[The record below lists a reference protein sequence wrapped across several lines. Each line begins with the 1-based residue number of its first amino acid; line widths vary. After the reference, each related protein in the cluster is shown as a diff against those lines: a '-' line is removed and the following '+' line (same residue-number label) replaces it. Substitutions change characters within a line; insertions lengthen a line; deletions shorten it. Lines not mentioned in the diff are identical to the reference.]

1 MKENLL
7 SLYNQFGSP
16 LLESF
21 VGKTTRKRP
30 TEIID
35 DLDSEVFA
43 YVPDEDILRR
53 FVINNGKRV
62 ESRIR
67 LEFPFDVD
75 FGDKSLDT
83 HYDVKGVGLETWES
97 IYADD
102 EFFSVNDTNVYATW
116 LCSDWRMET
125 NVYKNFY
132 TELTKDQQR
141 EIMASLNAN
150 RRMEGLPPLKSPKD
164 FLSESMVRKI
174 TSKKKTDIL
183 NDNDFQMFDDFK
195 SMNRYIEEKS
205 GSYGIES
212 FKEENDFSNKRYW
225 GYYKTLFSSDIKE
238 YCYTDKFG
246 NTVGLWIADT
256 NGYIEE
262 ECLED
267 DYSETGV
274 PDGILL
280 EMWINSG
287 EDTTKYMIID
297 PDFKNIECQMLPYKF
312 ISYKDINMR
321 FMDKLMRFIKSFED
335 YFRANYNE
343 TSILERNGQEIE
355 PSSSNLD
362 NLLTTEMFPEISR
375 NV

>member
-7 SLYNQFGSP
+7 TLYNQFRSP

-21 VGKTTRKRP
+21 V
-30 TEIID
+30 
-35 DLDSEVFA
+35 
-43 YVPDEDILRR
+43 
-53 FVINNGKRV
+53 
-62 ESRIR
+62 
-67 LEFPFDVD
+67 
-75 FGDKSLDT
+75 
-83 HYDVKGVGLETWES
+83 
-97 IYADD
+97 
-102 EFFSVNDTNVYATW
+102 
-116 LCSDWRMET
+116 
-125 NVYKNFY
+125 
-132 TELTKDQQR
+132 
-141 EIMASLNAN
+141 
-150 RRMEGLPPLKSPKD
+150 SPKD

-174 TSKKKTDIL
+174 ASKKKTDIL
-183 NDNDFQMFDDFK
+183 NDNDFQMFEDFK

-212 FKEENDFSNKRYW
+212 FKEENDFGNKRYW

-267 DYSETGV
+267 DYSETEV
-274 PDGILL
+274 PEGILL
-280 EMWINSG
+280 EMWISSFG
-287 EDTTKYMIID
+287 EETTKYMIID

-335 YFRANYNE
+335 YFRVNYNE
-343 TSILERNGQEIE
+343 TSILERNGQEME

-362 NLLTTEMFPEISR
+362 NLLISKLFPEISR

>member
-7 SLYNQFGSP
+7 TLYNQFRSP
-16 LLESF
+16 LLETF
-21 VGKTTRKRP
+21 V
-30 TEIID
+30 
-35 DLDSEVFA
+35 S
-43 YVPDEDILRR
+43 
-53 FVINNGKRV
+53 
-62 ESRIR
+62 S
-67 LEFPFDVD
+67 
-75 FGDKSLDT
+75 
-83 HYDVKGVGLETWES
+83 
-97 IYADD
+97 
-102 EFFSVNDTNVYATW
+102 
-116 LCSDWRMET
+116 
-125 NVYKNFY
+125 
-132 TELTKDQQR
+132 
-141 EIMASLNAN
+141 
-150 RRMEGLPPLKSPKD
+150 KD

-183 NDNDFQMFDDFK
+183 NDNDFQMFEDFK

-212 FKEENDFSNKRYW
+212 FKEENDFGNKRYW

-267 DYSETGV
+267 DYSETEV

-297 PDFKNIECQMLPYKF
+297 PDFKNIECQMVPYKF

-321 FMDKLMRFIKSFED
+321 FMDKLMRFIKSFEN
-335 YFRANYNE
+335 YFRVNYNE
-343 TSILERNGQEIE
+343 TSILERNGQEME

-362 NLLTTEMFPEISR
+362 NLLISEMFPEISR

>member
-7 SLYNQFGSP
+7 SLYNQFRSP

-21 VGKTTRKRP
+21 V
-30 TEIID
+30 
-35 DLDSEVFA
+35 
-43 YVPDEDILRR
+43 
-53 FVINNGKRV
+53 
-62 ESRIR
+62 
-67 LEFPFDVD
+67 
-75 FGDKSLDT
+75 
-83 HYDVKGVGLETWES
+83 
-97 IYADD
+97 
-102 EFFSVNDTNVYATW
+102 
-116 LCSDWRMET
+116 
-125 NVYKNFY
+125 
-132 TELTKDQQR
+132 
-141 EIMASLNAN
+141 
-150 RRMEGLPPLKSPKD
+150 SPKD

-183 NDNDFQMFDDFK
+183 NDNDFQIKFEDFK
-195 SMNRYIEEKS
+195 SMNRYIEEES

-212 FKEENDFSNKRYW
+212 FKEENDFDNKRYW
-225 GYYKTLFSSDIKE
+225 GYYKSLFSSFGIKE
-238 YCYTDKFG
+238 YCYTDKFR

-262 ECLED
+262 ECLGD
-267 DYSETGV
+267 DYSETEV

-297 PDFKNIECQMLPYKF
+297 PDFKNIECQMVPYKF

-321 FMDKLMRFIKSFED
+321 FMDKLMRFIKSFEN

-343 TSILERNGQEIE
+343 TSILERNGQEME

-362 NLLTTEMFPEISR
+362 NLLISKLFPEISR

>member
-7 SLYNQFGSP
+7 TLYNRFGSP

-21 VGKTTRKRP
+21 VDKTTRKRP

-35 DLDSEVFA
+35 DMNSEVFA

-53 FVINNGKRV
+53 FIINNGRHIDG
-62 ESRIR
+62 RIR
-67 LEFPFDVD
+67 MEFPFDVD
-75 FGDKSLDT
+75 FEDESLKRHCEPKGIGFEIWDSEEGD
-83 HYDVKGVGLETWES
+83 YEIFG
-97 IYADD
+97 D
-102 EFFSVNDTNVYATW
+102 EDTNVYATW
-116 LCSDWRMET
+116 NIPGYRMNT
-125 NVYKNFY
+125 DVYKNFY
-132 TELTKDQQR
+132 TELSKDQQR
-141 EIMASLNAN
+141 EIMASLNKH
-150 RRMEGLPPLKSPKD
+150 RRLQGLSPLKSPKD

-212 FKEENDFSNKRYW
+212 FKEENDFGNKRYW

-267 DYSETGV
+267 DYSETEV

-297 PDFKNIECQMLPYKF
+297 PDFKNIECQMVPYKF
-312 ISYKDINMR
+312 ISYKDINMK

-335 YFRANYNE
+335 YFRVNYNE
-343 TSILERNGQEIE
+343 TSILERNGQEME

-362 NLLTTEMFPEISR
+362 NLLTSEMFPEISR
-375 NV
+375 NI